1 MNGKQN
7 AVIWLGLGLILARLF
22 TTSQWA
28 ALWGTVKNGNSNGS
42 AAVKSAPAKSGAVVV

>member
-28 ALWGTVKNGNSNGS
+28 ALWGTVKNGNGS
-42 AAVKSAPAKSGAVVV
+42 ATAKSVPAKSGAVIV